1 MRLGNQQAD
10 LKGDA
15 IKQRLAF
22 YLKALRYSDDKIKM
36 ITLTPM
42 GFTLEFH
49 IDDLVSKGRLTE
61 KEANTVLSSY
71 NSAKFDI
78 ENPDL
83 LKVGIPED
91 NMKLPDKNGN
101 LTTVSNKNY
110 WWLYLALG
118 VGLGLMFKKK
128 K

>member
-1 MRLGNQQAD
+1 MRLGSQQAD

-49 IDDLVSKGRLTE
+49 IDDLVSKGKLTE

-83 LKVGIPED
+83 VRFPED

>member
-1 MRLGNQQAD
+1 
-10 LKGDA
+10 
-15 IKQRLAF
+15 
-22 YLKALRYSDDKIKM
+22 
-36 ITLTPM
+36 M

-49 IDDLVSKGRLTE
+49 IDDLVSKGKLTE

-83 LKVGIPED
+83 VRFPED